1 VGWRRRGDGAWDRA
15 KDSQEADRKFN
26 KHLTDRGVTIE
37 LDESLKELILV
48 EGFSKEDRARN
59 LERVVDRMQ
68 RTLIA
73 EALLGEK
80 ISEGQVIHLVA
91 NEDWIRFLT
100 VEGLYGHPK
109 ALDHDA

>member
-1 VGWRRRGDGAWDRA
+1 M
-15 KDSQEADRKFN
+15 
-26 KHLTDRGVTIE
+26 TIE

-80 ISEGQVIHLVA
+80 ISEDQVIRLAA
-91 NEDWIRFLT
+91 NEDRIRFRAS
-100 VEGLYGHPK
+100 EGS
-109 ALDHDA
+109 

>member
-1 VGWRRRGDGAWDRA
+1 
-15 KDSQEADRKFN
+15 
-26 KHLTDRGVTIE
+26 
-37 LDESLKELILV
+37 V

-80 ISEGQVIHLVA
+80 ISEDQVIRLAA
-91 NEDWIRFLT
+91 NEDRIRFRAS
-100 VEGLYGHPK
+100 EGS
-109 ALDHDA
+109 

>member
-1 VGWRRRGDGAWDRA
+1 M
-15 KDSQEADRKFN
+15 
-26 KHLTDRGVTIE
+26 TIE
-37 LDESLKELILV
+37 LDESFKELILA

-80 ISEGQVIHLVA
+80 ISEGQLIHLVA
-91 NEDWIRFLT
+91 NEDRIRFLT